1 MPGEAVDGIVHGTM
15 KVLVA
20 TDLSPGSERAL
31 LRAAML
37 LADLPSAHLRL
48 LHVVEPGLLQR
59 MGLGASGGM
68 GNEGNANAVVLDR
81 LAPLVRRASDLCS
94 AEVAPV
100 VAEGDARSCVLEQA
114 KLQQPDLQIVGFSG
128 QSSLRHMVFGS
139 TAEYLAMRAS
149 EPMLVVKR
157 EPRAA
162 YRRVL
167 IPVVAEASAV
177 DALSLARKLAPAA
190 GLVLFHAYDVDVE
203 SQLRYASVAEDV
215 IREARNRAH
224 ATALQQLREIRGEA
238 GSSYANVALEAVR
251 GHAAVAILDA
261 EVEQDCDLIVMARHE
276 ASPVERFLLGSMTR
290 RILLRSR
297 ADVLVMPPRRVPG

>member
-1 MPGEAVDGIVHGTM
+1 M

-37 LADLPSAHLRL
+37 VADLPSAQLRL

-59 MGLGASGGM
+59 MGLEKSAGKGS
-68 GNEGNANAVVLDR
+68 ERDANALVLDR
-81 LAPLVRRASDLCS
+81 LAPLVRRASALCR
-94 AEVAPV
+94 ADVAPV
-100 VAEGDARSCVLEQA
+100 IVEGDARSCVLEQA
-114 KLQQPDLQIVGFSG
+114 DLHRPDLQIVGFSG

-139 TAEYLAMRAS
+139 TAEHLAMRAS
-149 EPMLVVKR
+149 EPMLIVKR

-177 DALSLARKLAPAA
+177 DALSLARMLAPAA
-190 GLVLFHAYDVDVE
+190 GLILFHAYDVDVE

-215 IREARNRAH
+215 IRDARNRAH
-224 ATALQQLREIRGEA
+224 ATALKQLREKRSEA
-238 GSSYANVALEAVR
+238 GPAYANVTLETVR

-276 ASPVERFLLGSMTR
+276 AGPVERFLLGSMTR

-297 ADVLVMPPRRVPG
+297 ADVLVLPPSRVTG